1 MELTDKIFKFFGGI
15 KPNGHKSISTMN
27 PIKRLPIPKKLIIP
41 VRQHVGKVPN
51 IKVSVGERVLKGQI
65 LAEPVANIS
74 AATHSSSSGTVIAIE
89 SNKIPH
95 PSGLPDL
102 CITIE
107 TDGKDEWIKNDKID
121 RSRLSSEAL
130 YEVMKFSGIVGLG
143 GATFPTHIK
152 LNSNKIKT
160 LIVNAAECEP
170 YITCDDMAMQE
181 KTKEF
186 IEGIQ
191 ITMDILKIPH
201 AIIGIEDNKPKAIEK
216 LKISLSGS
224 KNISIKV
231 VPTIYPSGDE
241 KRLIYLMLGLKIS
254 KEKRPVDFGIQVFN
268 VATLI
273 SLGRFFY
280 HSEPVISRIVTVTG
294 ALKRPN
300 NYEALIGTPIQE
312 LIKDAGG
319 SPNQDIIMGGP
330 MMGFKLPHT
339 DVSVTKAMNCL
350 LAMTDDMKSKD
361 TFEMPCIRC
370 TKCVEVCPAQLQ
382 PQELYWHAKSK
393 QFEKLTGDYK
403 LFDCIECGCCSYV
416 CPSNIPLVQYYR
428 YAKSEIRDQ
437 LKSSE
442 VADIARERNEFR
454 LYRIEREK
462 KERAERNAQ
471 RRAQTSDIDKK
482 KLIEEKKAAIAE
494 AMKRIEE
501 KEK

>member
-1 MELTDKIFKFFGGI
+1 
-15 KPNGHKSISTMN
+15 
-27 PIKRLPIPKKLIIP
+27 
-41 VRQHVGKVPN
+41 
-51 IKVSVGERVLKGQI
+51 
-65 LAEPVANIS
+65 
-74 AATHSSSSGTVIAIE
+74 
-89 SNKIPH
+89 
-95 PSGLPDL
+95 
-102 CITIE
+102 
-107 TDGKDEWIKNDKID
+107 
-121 RSRLSSEAL
+121 
-130 YEVMKFSGIVGLG
+130 
-143 GATFPTHIK
+143 
-152 LNSNKIKT
+152 
-160 LIVNAAECEP
+160 
-170 YITCDDMAMQE
+170 
-181 KTKEF
+181 
-186 IEGIQ
+186 
-191 ITMDILKIPH
+191 
-201 AIIGIEDNKPKAIEK
+201 
-216 LKISLSGS
+216 
-224 KNISIKV
+224 
-231 VPTIYPSGDE
+231 
-241 KRLIYLMLGLKIS
+241 MLGLKIS

-273 SLGRFFY
+273 SIGRFFY

-319 SPNQDIIMGGP
+319 KSDQEIIMGGP

-350 LAMTDDMKSKD
+350 LAITDEMKSKD

-393 QFEKLTGDYK
+393 QFEKLTEDYK

-454 LYRIEREK
+454 LYRLEREK

-471 RRAQTSDIDKK
+471 RRAQTSDSDKK

>member
-15 KPNGHKSISTMN
+15 KPNGFKSISTMN
-27 PIKRLPIPKKLIIP
+27 PIKKLPIPKKLIIP
-41 VRQHVGKVPN
+41 VRQHVGKTPN
-51 IKVSVGERVLKGQI
+51 LKVSIGARVLKGQI
-65 LAEPVANIS
+65 LAEPIANIS

-89 SNKIPH
+89 PHKIPH

-107 TDGKDEWIKNDKID
+107 TDGNDEWIKNDTINHANINAD
-121 RSRLSSEAL
+121 AL
-130 YEVMKFSGIVGLG
+130 YEKMKSSGIVGLG

-152 LNSNKIKT
+152 LNSNNIKT

-186 IEGIQ
+186 VEGIK
-191 ITMDILKIPH
+191 ITMSILKIPH
-201 AIIGIEDNKPKAIEK
+201 TIIGIEDNKPKAIQK
-216 LKISLSGS
+216 LKKILNKS

-231 VPTIYPSGDE
+231 VPSVYPSGDE

-254 KEKRPVDFGIQVFN
+254 KTKKPIDFGIQVFN

-273 SLGRFFY
+273 SIGRFFN

-319 SPNQDIIMGGP
+319 EPNQEIIMGGP
-330 MMGFKLPHT
+330 MMGFKLPDT
-339 DVSVTKAMNCL
+339 NVSVTKAMNCL
-350 LAMTDDMKSKD
+350 LAITDDMKTKD

-393 QFEKLTGDYK
+393 QFEKLTEDYK

-428 YAKSEIRDQ
+428 FAKSEIRDQ

-442 VADIARERNEFR
+442 VADIARERNDFR
-454 LYRIEREK
+454 LYRLERDK

-471 RRAQTSDIDKK
+471 RRAQTNGKDKK

-494 AMKRIEE
+494 AMKRLEGRD
-501 KEK
+501 K